1 MKIIYTLI
9 KLVVLIALLL
19 LAISNTQTVTFSYLP
34 GQSVDV
40 ALIVVLLAFFIVGA
54 VFGVFATFG
63 RLLQLRS
70 QVNTLQGQLR
80 QEQEINVQLQS
91 EKNALQSANQPVI
104 SDTMSSESKK

>member
-54 VFGVFATFG
+54 IFGVIATFG

-70 QVNTLQGQLR
+70 QVNALQGQLR
-80 QEQEINVQLQS
+80 KEQEINVQLQS